1 MYRDFSGNYSV
12 TGNLKSSYC
21 NQLTSVIFRRYSFNE
36 PYSYPHF
43 CVLGFQMA
51 LTRNSAKY
59 LYIYYLP
66 TGMFVSVSWVSFL
79 IPAEQI
85 PGRVGLLI
93 NLFLVA
99 TNIFNTIIDVS
110 PNTEGMTAISAWM
123 IAYMCFVFLEMMEYA
138 VLLYFMMA
146 NKAIKIKKKR
156 NELLVI
162 HDDDCFLFR
171 NSETCQMEEE
181 LAFVKEQQILMKV
194 DTIFLLVFPLI
205 FVVFNAFYWILWTT

>member
-1 MYRDFSGNYSV
+1 
-12 TGNLKSSYC
+12 
-21 NQLTSVIFRRYSFNE
+21 
-36 PYSYPHF
+36 
-43 CVLGFQMA
+43 
-51 LTRNSAKY
+51 
-59 LYIYYLP
+59 
-66 TGMFVSVSWVSFL
+66 MFVSVSWVSFL

-162 HDDDCFLFR
+162 HDDDCFLLLLF
-171 NSETCQMEEE
+171 NKLLETIAKKLWLQRKFHS
-181 LAFVKEQQILMKV
+181 LIIILTIRGENRGHSSPV
-194 DTIFLLVFPLI
+194 DPITRAENFDRS
-205 FVVFNAFYWILWTT
+205 A

>member
-1 MYRDFSGNYSV
+1 
-12 TGNLKSSYC
+12 
-21 NQLTSVIFRRYSFNE
+21 
-36 PYSYPHF
+36 
-43 CVLGFQMA
+43 MA

-181 LAFVKEQQILMKV
+181 LEFVKEQQILMKV

>member
-1 MYRDFSGNYSV
+1 
-12 TGNLKSSYC
+12 
-21 NQLTSVIFRRYSFNE
+21 
-36 PYSYPHF
+36 
-43 CVLGFQMA
+43 MA

-146 NKAIKIKKKR
+146 NKAIKIKKKTGTGNGFGWPAPR
-156 NELLVI
+156 RTKRPCLVGPPV
-162 HDDDCFLFR
+162 R
-171 NSETCQMEEE
+171 
-181 LAFVKEQQILMKV
+181 K
-194 DTIFLLVFPLI
+194 
-205 FVVFNAFYWILWTT
+205 